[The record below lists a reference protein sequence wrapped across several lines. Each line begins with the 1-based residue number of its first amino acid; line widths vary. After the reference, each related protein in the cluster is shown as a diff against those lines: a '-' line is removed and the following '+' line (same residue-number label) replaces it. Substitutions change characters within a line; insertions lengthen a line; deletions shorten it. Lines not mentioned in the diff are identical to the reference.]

1 MEPDIKHVFADG
13 LYAKEAYIP
22 AGMVLVKH
30 QHTFTHFSILAKG
43 RVFVTADDVGTMYD
57 APACIEIKANVPHK
71 IEAMMDSVWYCIH
84 ATDETDET
92 KIDEVLI
99 NKEK

>member
-22 AGMVLVKH
+22 AGMKLAKH

-43 RVFVTADDVGTMYD
+43 RVFVVADDVGTMYD
-57 APACIEIKANVPHK
+57 APSCIEIKANVPHT

-84 ATDETDET
+84 ATSETDVT